1 MTLWNMIAGEIGYR
15 KLSFVLGC
23 LSVAIAVGA
32 VAGSDA
38 LLRGHDR
45 RTEQL
50 VEQKEARTREEMVRM
65 EDDYRVIMKRMGYN
79 TLILHRDQ
87 DLGELHAQ
95 GYPTVTM
102 PEAYVE
108 RLVAGGI
115 ETLNHL
121 LPVLQKRIQW
131 PETGEMILLT
141 GVRGQ
146 VPIAGMKADRAPIM
160 APIPTGRVAL
170 GRALAKRADK
180 TAGETLT
187 LMGESFVVER
197 VEAARGTADDL
208 AVWVDLTKAQKWLNE
223 PGRINGILALECVC
237 RADSLGLITAEVTKL
252 LPETQVLEFTS
263 KVRGRAETRQ
273 RAAETRLAAITAE
286 KEQRLRLRGERE
298 RLAAVLTPLT
308 VAGAA
313 LWIVLLAYGN
323 ARTRR
328 SEIGMLRAVG
338 VRQHQIL
345 LLFMSKAAL
354 TGAAGSLVGI
364 AAGVAAGAWAAGI
377 RMGDGA
383 AWELAGGWR
392 LGWLFLLGLALSCGA
407 VLGPAILAARRD
419 PAEVMGEE

>member
-1 MTLWNMIAGEIGYR
+1 MTLWNLVAGEIGYR

-32 VAGSDA
+32 VTGSGA

-50 VEQKEARTREEMVRM
+50 VEQKEARTRAELARM
-65 EDDYRVIMKRMGYN
+65 EDDYRVILKRMGYN

-108 RLVAGGI
+108 RLAQGGI

-121 LPVLQKRIQW
+121 LPVLQKRVRW
-131 PETGEMILLT
+131 PETGETILLA
-141 GVRGQ
+141 GVCGQIRVAGRRGDQ
-146 VPIAGMKADRAPIM
+146 APIL
-160 APIPTGRVAL
+160 APIPSGRVAL
-170 GRALAKRADK
+170 GRALAKRVDK
-180 TAGETLT
+180 TAGETVT

-197 VEAARGTADDL
+197 VEAARGTAEDM
-208 AVWVDLTKAQKWLNE
+208 AIWVDLAKAQKWLNE

-237 RADSLGLITAEVTKL
+237 HADSLGLITAEVTKL
-252 LPETQVLEFTS
+252 LPDTQVFEFTS
-263 KVRGRAETRQ
+263 KVRGRAEARQ
-273 RAAETRLAAITAE
+273 RAAETRLATLAAE
-286 KEQRLRLRGERE
+286 QEQRQRLRGERE
-298 RLAAVLTPLT
+298 RLAAVLIPLA
-308 VAGAA
+308 VAGSA
-313 LWIVLLAYGN
+313 LWIVLLAYSN
-323 ARTRR
+323 ARARR

-338 VRQHQIL
+338 VRQRQIL
-345 LLFMSKAAL
+345 ALFLSKAAL
-354 TGAAGSLVGI
+354 MGAAGSLAGI

-377 RMGDGA
+377 RLAGGA

-392 LGWLFLLGLALSCGA
+392 LGWFFLLGVALSCGA
-407 VLGPAILAARRD
+407 VLGPALLAARRD